1 MFAVIGEIMRLTIA
15 LAIEGN
21 RPQRNQHVTQK
32 QDDIGPLM
40 TDDIP
45 FAVIKC
51 FGVFRV

>member
-1 MFAVIGEIMRLTIA
+1 MRLAIP

-40 TDDIP
+40 ADDIP
-45 FAVIKC
+45 LANNSVS
-51 FGVFRV
+51 